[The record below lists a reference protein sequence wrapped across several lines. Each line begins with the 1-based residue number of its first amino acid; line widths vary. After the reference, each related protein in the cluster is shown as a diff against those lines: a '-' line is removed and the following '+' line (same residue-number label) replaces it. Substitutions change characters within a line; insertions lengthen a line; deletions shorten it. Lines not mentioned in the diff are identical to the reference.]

1 MNAEPQT
8 LKLLADLGERLS
20 AVLEK
25 EFSALVE
32 KNLDL
37 LESLQSQKVELLSQI
52 ETTWQGYD
60 AETSSE
66 QDALQE
72 VRVLMADCKD
82 GKKAVALLYDQVSAP
97 VIKAKGEGELAWEI
111 LRLAEQHGVH
121 VAEDPILAETLSY
134 LQLEEE
140 IPEEVYRS
148 VAAILSWV
156 YYLQGRT
163 PQA

>member
-1 MNAEPQT
+1 
-8 LKLLADLGERLS
+8 
-20 AVLEK
+20 
-25 EFSALVE
+25 
-32 KNLDL
+32 
-37 LESLQSQKVELLSQI
+37 
-52 ETTWQGYD
+52 
-60 AETSSE
+60 
-66 QDALQE
+66 
-72 VRVLMADCKD
+72 
-82 GKKAVALLYDQVSAP
+82 
-97 VIKAKGEGELAWEI
+97 

-163 PQA
+163 PPTG

>member
-1 MNAEPQT
+1 MSDTYTQ
-8 LKLLADLGERLS
+8 DS
-20 AVLEK
+20 A
-25 EFSALVE
+25 
-32 KNLDL
+32 
-37 LESLQSQKVELLSQI
+37 
-52 ETTWQGYD
+52 
-60 AETSSE
+60 
-66 QDALQE
+66 
-72 VRVLMADCKD
+72 RVGKD
-82 GKKAVALLYDQVSAP
+82 GKKKAVALLYDQVSAP

>member
-1 MNAEPQT
+1 MSNLYAHD
-8 LKLLADLGERLS
+8 ADQ
-20 AVLEK
+20 AV
-25 EFSALVE
+25 
-32 KNLDL
+32 
-37 LESLQSQKVELLSQI
+37 
-52 ETTWQGYD
+52 
-60 AETSSE
+60 
-66 QDALQE
+66 
-72 VRVLMADCKD
+72 D
-82 GKKAVALLYDQVSAP
+82 GKKAVALLYERVGAP

-111 LRLAEQHGVH
+111 LRLAEEHGVH

-163 PQA
+163 PAD